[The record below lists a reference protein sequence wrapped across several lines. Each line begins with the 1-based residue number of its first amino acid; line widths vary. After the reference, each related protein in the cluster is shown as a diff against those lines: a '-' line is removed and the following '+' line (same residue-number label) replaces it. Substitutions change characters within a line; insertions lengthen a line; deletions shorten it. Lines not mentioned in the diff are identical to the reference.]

1 MKYLLYFIS
10 NMDLDSKILDVFQ
23 KMINDII
30 EVYTDKSEEI
40 QSQYRDVLEMKSL
53 VLSECEPIDQFI
65 KNIDIFTKKIENR
78 DVEVLSNTIIPHI
91 DLNAMFENSIT
102 DIDRNNIWKYLQT
115 FCIININLKSS
126 EELQKLL
133 SGESSEIDRENKT
146 DLKNLKKIKKLKTSI
161 DDIKRDNYELSLR
174 EVEEAEK
181 KQQSMPDMNEMN
193 GIFQNTEIG
202 KLAKEIAEGMDIN
215 SMVGGADTG
224 DMESVM
230 KNVMNPGNFM
240 NLFQNI
246 NSKVQE
252 KMSSGE
258 LTEES
263 LSQEAQKMCG
273 NFSDNPLFK
282 NMMNN
287 PDILRMQQE
296 MESTESTAK
305 KNQSVR
311 VNKLDDDDTP
321 KVVPKNKTQARLQKK
336 VQEKKIQV
344 SEKKQKEKVES
355 IKVQKTE

>member
-1 MKYLLYFIS
+1 
-10 NMDLDSKILDVFQ
+10 MDLDSKMLDVFQ

-30 EVYTDKSEEI
+30 EVYTDESETI
-40 QSQYRDVLEMKSL
+40 KTQYRDILKMDTL
-53 VLSECEPIDQFI
+53 VLSECDSINQFM

-91 DLNAMFENSIT
+91 DLNAMFESSIT

-126 EELQKLL
+126 LELQKLL
-133 SGESSEIDRENKT
+133 SGESSEIDRKNKT
-146 DLKNLKKIKKLKTSI
+146 DLKNLKKIKKLKSSI

-181 KQQSMPDMNEMN
+181 QQQSMPDLNQMN

-215 SMVGGADTG
+215 SMVGSADTG

-273 NFSDNPLFK
+273 NFSDNPIFQ

-287 PDILRMQQE
+287 PDIQRMQQE

-311 VNKLDDDDTP
+311 VNKLDEDDTP
-321 KVVPKNKTQARLQKK
+321 NIVPKNKTQARLQKK

-344 SEKKQKEKVES
+344 SETKPKEKVENV
-355 IKVQKTE
+355 KVQKTE

>member
-1 MKYLLYFIS
+1 
-10 NMDLDSKILDVFQ
+10 MDLDSKILDVFQ

-30 EVYTDKSEEI
+30 EVYTDKKDEI
-40 QSQYRDVLEMKSL
+40 QSQYRDVLEMDTL
-53 VLSECEPIDQFI
+53 VLSECEPINQFI
-65 KNIDIFTKKIENR
+65 KNIDTFSKKIENR
-78 DVEVLSNTIIPHI
+78 DVEVLSKTIIPHI
-91 DLNAMFENSIT
+91 DLSLLFESSIT

-126 EELQKLL
+126 LELQKLL

-146 DLKNLKKIKKLKTSI
+146 DLKNLKRIKKLKTSI
-161 DDIKRDNYELSLR
+161 DDIKRNNYELSLR

-181 KQQSMPDMNEMN
+181 QQQNMPDMNQMN

-215 SMVGGADTG
+215 SMIGGADTS

-230 KNVMNPGNFM
+230 KNVMNPSNFM

-252 KMSSGE
+252 KMTSGE

-273 NFSDNPLFK
+273 NFSDNPIFQ

-287 PDILRMQQE
+287 PDIQRMQE
-296 MESTESTAK
+296 EVDATEQAK

-311 VNKLDDDDTP
+311 VNKLDDDTP
-321 KVVPKNKTQARLQKK
+321 NIVPKNKTQKRLQKK
-336 VQEKKIQV
+336 LQEKKIQV
-344 SEKKQKEKVES
+344 SETKQKEKVENV
-355 IKVQKTE
+355 KVQKTE

>member
-1 MKYLLYFIS
+1 
-10 NMDLDSKILDVFQ
+10 MDLDSKILDVFQ

-30 EVYTDKSEEI
+30 EVYTDKSDEI
-40 QSQYRDVLEMKSL
+40 QSQYRDILEMKNL
-53 VLSECEPIDQFI
+53 VLAECEPINQFM
-65 KNIDIFTKKIENR
+65 KNIDIFSKKIENR
-78 DVEVLSNTIIPHI
+78 DIEVLTNNIIPNI
-91 DLNAMFENSIT
+91 DLNLLFESSIT
-102 DIDRNNIWKYLQT
+102 DIDRNNVWKYLQT

-126 EELQKLL
+126 LELQKLL

-174 EVEEAEK
+174 EVEEAERRQ
-181 KQQSMPDMNEMN
+181 QQSMPDLNQMN

-224 DMESVM
+224 DTESVM

-287 PDILRMQQE
+287 PDIQRMQKE

-311 VNKLDDDDTP
+311 VNKLDDDTP
-321 KVVPKNKTQARLQKK
+321 NIVPNNKTHTRLQKK

-344 SEKKQKEKVES
+344 SEKKPKEKVES
-355 IKVQKTE
+355 VKVQKTE

>member
-30 EVYTDKSEEI
+30 EVYTDESETI
-40 QSQYRDVLEMKSL
+40 KTQYRDILKMDTL
-53 VLSECEPIDQFI
+53 VLSECDSINQFM

-91 DLNAMFENSIT
+91 DLNAMFESSIT

-126 EELQKLL
+126 LELQKLL
-133 SGESSEIDRENKT
+133 SGESSEIDRKNKT
-146 DLKNLKKIKKLKTSI
+146 DLKNLKKIKKLKSSI

-181 KQQSMPDMNEMN
+181 QQQSMPDLNQMN

-215 SMVGGADTG
+215 SMVGSADTG

-273 NFSDNPLFK
+273 NFSDNPIFQ

-287 PDILRMQQE
+287 PDIQRMQQE

-311 VNKLDDDDTP
+311 VNKLDEDDTP
-321 KVVPKNKTQARLQKK
+321 NIVPKNKTQARLQKK

-344 SEKKQKEKVES
+344 SETKPKEKVENV
-355 IKVQKTE
+355 KVQKTE